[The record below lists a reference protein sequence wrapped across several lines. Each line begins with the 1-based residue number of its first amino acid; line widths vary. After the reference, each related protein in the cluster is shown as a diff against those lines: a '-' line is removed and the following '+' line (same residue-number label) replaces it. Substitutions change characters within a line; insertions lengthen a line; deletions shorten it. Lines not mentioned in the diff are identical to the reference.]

1 MRMMD
6 KEPKF
11 RRRAEARPDEVL
23 DAALE
28 MFLEKGFAAAKVED
42 VAKRA
47 GISKG
52 LVYLY
57 FPSKDALLEAIVH
70 RAISPV
76 ADSALAQLAG
86 IEGDPRTALKLVIG
100 GLMASMLDP
109 QRMAIPKL
117 ILREAWQFPKVAE
130 MYRREVLDRAI
141 PAVTALLQRGMDQG
155 YLRKLDAELTVRSIV
170 GPIAVHLMLA
180 EVFDI
185 APKDGLAFE
194 RFMDNHLAILFDGLS
209 VRPEAQEQ

>member
-1 MRMMD
+1 MD
-6 KEPKF
+6 KQPKF
-11 RRRAEARPDEVL
+11 KRRAEARPDEVL

-42 VAKRA
+42 VARRA
-47 GISKG
+47 GVSKG

-57 FPSKDALLEAIVH
+57 FPSKDALLEAIVR

-76 ADSALAQLAG
+76 ADSALAQLAVV
-86 IEGDPRTALKLVIG
+86 EGDPRVALRRVIG
-100 GLMASMLDP
+100 ALMVQLSDP

-155 YLRKLDAELTVRSIV
+155 YLRQLDAELTVRSLV

-185 APKDGLAFE
+185 APGDGLALE

-209 VRPEAQEQ
+209 AHPMEHGQ

>member
-1 MRMMD
+1 MD

-42 VAKRA
+42 VARRA

-76 ADSALAQLAG
+76 ADSALAQLAEV
-86 IEGDPRTALKLVIG
+86 EGDPRVALKQVIG
-100 GLMASMLDP
+100 GLMASMRDP
-109 QRMAIPKL
+109 QRMAVPKL
-117 ILREAWQFPKVAE
+117 VLREAWQFPRVAD

-141 PAVTALLQRGMDQG
+141 PAVSALLQRGMDQG

-170 GPIAVHLMLA
+170 GPIALHLMLA

-185 APKDGLAFE
+185 APRDGLAFE

-209 VRPEAQEQ
+209 AHPMEHGQ